1 MKLIEI
7 ITWLKKSPKHGLEI
21 VNLAT
26 ASIITKNLTA
36 TDLEAFSKWEDYF
49 LQLAQKGV
57 KKIQVQRTRKQGA
70 SNIREDIV
78 PKQFE
83 IGTTPESVVE
93 SGGQSDNGPATLP
106 HQNTYQQNQ
115 IPTPA
120 MAAPQQQ
127 MPGLMGDQYYKV
139 YRHDELKNEVAD
151 LKRKNETLES
161 ENKRLDRENMKYVLG
176 VEGKPGALEK
186 LMENLTPE
194 TIAMVAQAIAS
205 AKTGVAGQ
213 QPALNA
219 PDLGRYKSELISL
232 ISSDK
237 VSEAQAQSLIGILY
251 KSSDKEFI
259 QQLNNLL
266 NNGNGDS

>member
-49 LQLAQKGV
+49 IQLAQKGV

-70 SNIREDIV
+70 SNIREDLV

-120 MAAPQQQ
+120 MGNPMMQ
-127 MPGLMGDQYYKV
+127 GLTGDQLVKAYN
-139 YRHDELKNEVAD
+139 HDSLKFEVEK
-151 LKRKNETLES
+151 LTRKNESLEA
-161 ENKRLDRENMKYVLG
+161 ENKKLDRENMRYALNL
-176 VEGKPGALEK
+176 EGKPGALEK
-186 LMENLTPE
+186 LMENLNPE

-205 AKTGVAGQ
+205 AKAGGGAGQ

-237 VSEAQAQSLIGILY
+237 VSEGQAQSLIGILY

>member
-49 LQLAQKGV
+49 IQLAQKGV

-70 SNIREDIV
+70 SNIREDLV

-120 MAAPQQQ
+120 MGNPMMQ
-127 MPGLMGDQYYKV
+127 GLTGDQLVKAYN
-139 YRHDELKNEVAD
+139 HDGLKHEVEK
-151 LKRKNETLES
+151 LTRKNEALEA
-161 ENKRLDRENMKYVLG
+161 ENKKLDKENMRYALG
-176 VEGKPGALEK
+176 IEGRPGTLDKFLENP
-186 LMENLTPE
+186 EN
-194 TIAMVAQAIAS
+194 IAMITQAIIA
-205 AKTGVAGQ
+205 AKGGGAGPT
-213 QPALNA
+213 PALNA

-237 VSEAQAQSLIGILY
+237 VSEGQAQSLIGILY

>member
-106 HQNTYQQNQ
+106 HQNTYAPTHQ
-115 IPTPA
+115 PTPA
-120 MAAPQQQ
+120 MGNPQMQ
-127 MPGLMGDQYYKV
+127 GLTGEQFVKAYN
-139 YRHDELKNEVAD
+139 HDNLKNEVIE

-161 ENKRLDRENMKYVLG
+161 ENKRLDRENMKYALG
-176 VEGKPGALEK
+176 IEGKPGALEK

-205 AKTGVAGQ
+205 AKAGGGAGQ

-237 VSEAQAQSLIGILY
+237 VSEGQAQSLIGILY